1 MTETYDDIIHLPHH
15 VSKRHPQ
22 MSLYNRAAQFA
33 PFAAL
38 TGYEEAIIETAR
50 LTAPKVDMMEDN
62 QQLLD
67 RKLALLSHSLR
78 EQPTVSGGQYLTVT
92 GVIKSIR
99 DSERVILMADG
110 KRVSIDTI
118 ISIDGDIFSSEEYPS
133 PDDELF

>member
-78 EQPTVSGGQYLTVT
+78 EQPTVSITYFH
-92 GVIKSIR
+92 
-99 DSERVILMADG
+99 A
-110 KRVSIDTI
+110 
-118 ISIDGDIFSSEEYPS
+118 
-133 PDDELF
+133 